1 MVLLKSVLDIVILIL
16 LVRLLI
22 RPNEAF
28 FHPIY
33 RLVYRLTDPLLLPAR
48 YVTRT
53 AVQGIVLTIVSVA
66 ILRGGLYVAMEDRS
80 LASGVNMSLQEL
92 LGLLFQG
99 YMVVWVMA
107 AVGGRGYGSFLIHV
121 MARALIPVDG
131 ALRLV
136 GIRGGGFLVGS
147 FVLLWMA
154 YVFASLVSYCLL
166 EVQDFPS
173 PFLLARGLAQGLLL
187 FISLF
192 PFPGFFSLLIIVGAL
207 LSWVSPDRTNPIVQA
222 IYGISEPLLAPFRRI
237 VPHLGGLD
245 ISPVLALLAFQVLG
259 GLAQQLVLSL
269 LRAVD

>member
-1 MVLLKSVLDIVILIL
+1 MPLLTSILDIIILML

-28 FHPIY
+28 FHPVY
-33 RLVYRLTDPLLLPAR
+33 RLIYRLTDPLLLPAR
-48 YVTRT
+48 YVTRR
-53 AVQGIVLTIVSVA
+53 AVQGIILTIVAAAV
-66 ILRGGLYVAMEDRS
+66 LRGGLYVAMEGRS

-121 MARALIPVDG
+121 MARALIPVDA

-136 GIRGGGFLVGS
+136 GIRGGGFLAGS
-147 FVLLWMA
+147 FVLLWMTYA
-154 YVFASLVSYCLL
+154 FASLLSFSFL

-173 PFLLARGLAQGLLL
+173 PFLLARGLAQGLIL
-187 FISLF
+187 FLSLF
-192 PFPGFFSLLIIVGAL
+192 PFPGFFSLVIIVGAL
-207 LSWVSPDRTNPIVQA
+207 LSWVSPDRANPIVQA
-222 IYGISEPLLAPFRRI
+222 IYGISEPLLIPFRRI

-245 ISPVLALLAFQVLG
+245 VSPVLALLAFQVLG
-259 GLAQQLVLSL
+259 GLAQQLVLGL
-269 LRAVD
+269 LRAVE

>member
-1 MVLLKSVLDIVILIL
+1 MLFLKSVLDIVILIL

-28 FHPIY
+28 FHPVY
-33 RLVYRLTDPLLLPAR
+33 RLLYRLTDPLLLPAR

-53 AVQGIVLTIVSVA
+53 AVQGIVLTVVA
-66 ILRGGLYVAMEDRS
+66 AAVLRGGLYVAMEDRS

-121 MARALIPVDG
+121 MARALIPVDA

-136 GIRGGGFLVGS
+136 GIRKGGFLPGS
-147 FVLLWMA
+147 FVLLWIA
-154 YVFASLVSYCLL
+154 YAFASLVSYSFL

-173 PFLLARGLAQGLLL
+173 PSLLARGLAQGLLL

-192 PFPGFFSLLIIVGAL
+192 PFPGFFSLIIISAAL
-207 LSWVSPDRTNPIVQA
+207 LSWVSPDRANPIVQA
-222 IYGISEPLLAPFRRI
+222 IYGISEPLLIPFRRI

-245 ISPVLALLAFQVLG
+245 VSPILALLAFQILG
-259 GLAQQLVLSL
+259 GVAQQLVLGV
-269 LRAVD
+269 LRAVQ